1 MTLADELERVAREA
15 AAHGEEGDA
24 VSGVIP
30 TEHGPGRRVYLCSFD
45 GADGYRSWLALRAD
59 GSVVAERGE
68 LRAAIAIA
76 ALCEVAEDAA
86 GGGTLD
92 TLIERLE
99 EVRVRE
105 APPGIEQAQ
114 DAARALREVLG
125 RPPQLATPERLD
137 AIGAATRRLER
148 TTEDCRRLNDILAEV
163 ARQMRPLKRQAEAAN
178 RVIGLRSPAQSL
190 AISVRA
196 VHCRRSATGSGG
208 IARPGI
214 GLDRLGGHRLRAGAG
229 VDLLDGVL
237 RPVGGVPTG

>member
-105 APPGIEQAQ
+105 APPGIEAQ
-114 DAARALREVLG
+114 EAARALREVLG

-148 TTEDCRRLNDILAEV
+148 ELDPSGASPF
-163 ARQMRPLKRQAEAAN
+163 AAAMRSSQAAVGELQRELEAGY
-178 RVIGLRSPAQSL
+178 RVP
-190 AISVRA
+190 
-196 VHCRRSATGSGG
+196 
-208 IARPGI
+208 
-214 GLDRLGGHRLRAGAG
+214 LGGS
-229 VDLLDGVL
+229 
-237 RPVGGVPTG
+237 T